1 MKMSEKELDQMVVDT
16 LKAEVKPAM
25 GCTEPV
31 AVALAVAKA
40 RELCLEDEPAL
51 YDALSLSVSVSPNI
65 FKNGLA
71 VGIPGTDQV
80 GLVIASAL
88 GLVSCHSA
96 MGLEVFS
103 EVKPEDIKTA
113 FSFIKAGKIKIAIA
127 DTDKKVLVDATVYNG
142 AEAFGRAVIEDR
154 HDQFVKLTSH
164 RGELLTS
171 ASEVS
176 HVQTHNPLYDLSI
189 SEILDIVERLPF
201 EDIRFLLDGYAMNEE
216 MANYGLSKPLG
227 MKVGWTLEEN
237 TKKGLLT
244 NDLMNR
250 AMVLTAAASDA
261 RMSGA
266 SLPVMSSNGSGNN
279 GLTAILPIV
288 AYAKTHET
296 SEDALARAAAI
307 SHLVNSVI
315 KHNIGRLSA
324 LCGCGVAAGTG
335 ASVAITW
342 LMGGSRKSVEGA
354 IQNMVA
360 NTTGMICDG
369 AKVGC
374 SLKLAT
380 SASAAVQSAI
390 LAISNVIVPSGNGII
405 GKTAD
410 ETIINLGILSKNA
423 MDTVD
428 RVILDVM
435 LEQVE

>member
-1 MKMSEKELDQMVVDT
+1 MKMSAKELDQMVVEK

-40 RELCLEDEPAL
+40 RELCLEDAPAL
-51 YDALSLSVSVSPNI
+51 YDDLRVSVSVSPNI

-96 MGLEVFS
+96 RGLEVFS

-113 FSFIKAGKIKIAIA
+113 FDFIKAGKVKITIA
-127 DTDKKVLVDATVYNG
+127 DTEKKVLVDAAVYKG
-142 AEAFGRAVIEDR
+142 TEAFGRAVIEDR

-237 TKKGLLT
+237 TKKGLLS

-307 SHLVNSVI
+307 SHLINSVI

>member
-1 MKMSEKELDQMVVDT
+1 
-16 LKAEVKPAM
+16 
-25 GCTEPV
+25 
-31 AVALAVAKA
+31 
-40 RELCLEDEPAL
+40 
-51 YDALSLSVSVSPNI
+51 VSPNI

-96 MGLEVFS
+96 RGLEVFS

-113 FSFIKAGKIKIAIA
+113 FDFIKAGKVKITIA
-127 DTDKKVLVDATVYNG
+127 DTDKKVLVDAAVYKG
-142 AEAFGRAVIEDR
+142 AEAFGRAIIEDR

-164 RGELLTS
+164 RGELLAIS
-171 ASEVS
+171 SEVCNAQN
-176 HVQTHNPLYDLSI
+176 HHPLYDLSI
-189 SEILDIVERLPF
+189 GEILDIVERLPF
-201 EDIRFLLDGYAMNEE
+201 EDLRFLLDGYAMNEE

-237 TKKGLLT
+237 TKKGLLS

-307 SHLVNSVI
+307 THLVNSVI

-342 LMGGSRKSVEGA
+342 LMGGSREQVTGA

-380 SASAAVQSAI
+380 SASAAVQSAL
-390 LAISNVIVPSGNGII
+390 LAVSGVIVPSGNGII

-410 ETIINLGILSKNA
+410 ETIVNLGILSKNA